1 MSDDTTPAGQD
12 NGRHNEELEVGD
24 EDRLPWLEAVE
35 EEDGEGDGPSVVKL
49 IAAIVVGLVAIG
61 VIIGGLFW
69 LDHRPQ
75 SGANGEIIA
84 APEGDYKVRPE
95 NPGGMNVSG
104 EGEVSAAASA
114 GQTPQGNLNLGA
126 TPEAP
131 VTQAPRPA
139 AAAPPQV
146 AQAPA
151 PAPVHPASAPAP
163 VPPRPA
169 PAPQQPAAA
178 GATIQLGAFS
188 SQAAANQAWTNLSGR
203 FRYLAPLSHNLVAVQ
218 VGGRTLYR
226 LRASGADAAGVCRR
240 LQVAGEAC
248 SLVG

>member
-1 MSDDTTPAGQD
+1 MSDDRTPAGQD
-12 NGRHNEELEVGD
+12 NGRDDEELEVGD

-35 EEDGEGDGPSVVKL
+35 EDDGDGDGPSVAKL
-49 IAAIVVGLVAIG
+49 IAAIVIGLVAIG
-61 VIIGGLFW
+61 VIVGGLFW
-69 LDHRPQ
+69 LGNRGEPGA
-75 SGANGEIIA
+75 SGDVIA

-104 EGEVSAAASA
+104 EGQVAAAASA
-114 GQTPQGNLNLGA
+114 GQTPQGNLNLGG

-139 AAAPPQV
+139 APV

-151 PAPVHPASAPAP
+151 PAPVRPAPAP

-188 SQAAANQAWTNLSGR
+188 SQAGANQAWSALAGR
-203 FRYLAPLSHNLVAVQ
+203 FRYLAPLSHNVVPAN

-226 LRASGADAAGVCRR
+226 LRASGADAASVCRR

-248 SLVG
+248 SVVG

>member
-1 MSDDTTPAGQD
+1 MSHETGQD
-12 NGRHNEELEVGD
+12 NGRDAEELEVGD

-35 EEDGEGDGPSVVKL
+35 EDDGGEGGPSVAKL
-49 IAAIVVGLVAIG
+49 IAAIVIGLVAIG
-61 VIIGGLFW
+61 VIVGGLFW
-69 LDHRPQ
+69 LGNRNQP
-75 SGANGEIIA
+75 GANGEIIA

-95 NPGGMNVSG
+95 NPGGMNLSG

-114 GQTPQGNLNLGA
+114 GQTPQGNLALNA
-126 TPEAP
+126 PEAP
-131 VTQAPRPA
+131 VTQGPHS
-139 AAAPPQV
+139 AAPAPAPAQT

-151 PAPVHPASAPAP
+151 PAPAH
-163 VPPRPA
+163 PA
-169 PAPQQPAAA
+169 PAPQHPAPAPQHPA
-178 GATIQLGAFS
+178 PPAGGGATIQLGAFS

-203 FRYLAPLSHNLVAVQ
+203 FRYLAPLSHNVAAVQ

-248 SLVG
+248 STVG